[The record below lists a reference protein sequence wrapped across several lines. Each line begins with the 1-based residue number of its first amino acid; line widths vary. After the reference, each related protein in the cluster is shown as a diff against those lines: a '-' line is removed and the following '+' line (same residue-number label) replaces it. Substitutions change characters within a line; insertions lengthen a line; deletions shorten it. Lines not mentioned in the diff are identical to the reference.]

1 MVAVVL
7 AGVYI
12 LFMLLPFM
20 QEAQTETRRIA
31 ELLSQLPPELDVES
45 MVMRTLAATRPRGS
59 GLGVTSRAQSGGAS
73 ASEWGLGDD
82 AHAGSYTSQGQPGR
96 RVARAERGGPRE

>member
-7 AGVYI
+7 AGIYI

-59 GLGVTSRAQSGGAS
+59 GLGAASRAPSGGVS
-73 ASEWGLGDD
+73 ASEWG
-82 AHAGSYTSQGQPGR
+82 AGW
-96 RVARAERGGPRE
+96 